1 MKQDVIEYMVDS
13 FVDFKGEERKIVACA
28 LSQAAEVSED
38 DCVLAVG
45 WVAPDEYICTNDPD
59 YARICRVVTVGIAVC
74 NTSDTFDL
82 AKGQKKAYD
91 KALHDP
97 KCPAI
102 YTTSRGVAGKV
113 LVKAFLEQELTFL
126 KENPERIIKGYN
138 QMKARFERKE
148 ALKNEIKNLSDK
160 EKQALNLAKEGI
172 DVVKCA
178 ELVTKAKAI
187 GVELNEQD

>member
-1 MKQDVIEYMVDS
+1 MVDS

-74 NTSDTFDL
+74 NPSDTFDL

-113 LVKAFLEQELTFL
+113 LVKHSWNRSL
-126 KENPERIIKGYN
+126 
-138 QMKARFERKE
+138 
-148 ALKNEIKNLSDK
+148 LS
-160 EKQALNLAKEGI
+160 
-172 DVVKCA
+172 
-178 ELVTKAKAI
+178 
-187 GVELNEQD
+187 

>member
-1 MKQDVIEYMVDS
+1 MFSSSPFQLAS
-13 FVDFKGEERKIVACA
+13 FFDKNFYIKRDDLLSRDFSGNKARKFYHFLTHDFPCVKRVVSSGSNQSNAMYS
-28 LSQAAEVSED
+28 LS
-38 DCVLAVG
+38 VLAKMKEWEFV
-45 WVAPDEYICTNDPD
+45 YICDHIP
-59 YARICRVVTVGIAVC
+59 
-74 NTSDTFDL
+74 S
-82 AKGQKKAYD
+82 
-91 KALHDP
+91 
-97 KCPAI
+97 
-102 YTTSRGVAGKV
+102 
-113 LVKAFLEQELTFL
+113 FL